1 MILVGAGLLAGA
13 ARADDLTT
21 CRRAPADDAIA
32 ACSRLIAASGL
43 GERDRARAFYNR
55 ANAYGTRGDRAR
67 SMADFDAAIGLD
79 PDFAPALNDRG
90 YAALI
95 QGDLDRAIAD
105 FDAALR
111 IDPGFANSYAHRGT
125 AYLGKGDVDRA
136 IADLDRAVR
145 LNPRYAHGFSLRGD
159 YHLKRG
165 NYRNAKA
172 DYEAALALRPDL
184 AAAQRGLSEATA
196 RLATAQQPTMVATA
210 PSAPAMHVAS
220 APAVP
225 VAAAPATLPARRAAL
240 VIGNAAYPG
249 AARLLNPGN
258 DADDV
263 AAALRRLGFEVIE
276 GRDLTLAGFAA
287 VIAQFRDKAV
297 GADTA
302 LIYYAGHGMQ
312 LGQQNWLMPI
322 DARVSS
328 EFDARY
334 SNVALPD
341 LLAEIEARATT
352 ILVFIDACR
361 ENPLAEE
368 LRNRLAA
375 ERRSFG
381 ETRGLARFDVKAPQ
395 TLVVFATRPNMVA
408 ADGQGRNSPFTEAF
422 LQHVATPGVEI
433 EVLMK
438 RVAASVVARTEGR
451 QQPER
456 LSRLEREFY
465 FVPP

>member
-1 MILVGAGLLAGA
+1 MILVGAGLLTGA
-13 ARADDLTT
+13 ARADDPTT
-21 CRRAPADDAIA
+21 CRRGPADDAIA

-55 ANAYGTRGDRAR
+55 ANAYGARGDRDR
-67 SMADFDAAIGLD
+67 SIADFDAAIALD
-79 PDFAPALNDRG
+79 PGFAPALNDRG

-95 QGDLDRAIAD
+95 QGDLDRSIAD

-111 IDPGFANSYAHRGT
+111 IDPGLANSYAHRGT
-125 AYLGKGDVDRA
+125 AYLRKGDVDRA

-145 LNPRYAHGFSLRGD
+145 INPRYAHGFSLRGD
-159 YHLKRG
+159 YHLKLG
-165 NYRNAKA
+165 NYRSAKA

-184 AAAQRGLSEATA
+184 AAALRGLSEVTA
-196 RLATAQQPTMVATA
+196 RLATAPAA
-210 PSAPAMHVAS
+210 PVITGSAVPVAS
-220 APAVP
+220 APAMP
-225 VAAAPATLPARRAAL
+225 VASAPATLPSRRAAL

-263 AAALRRLGFEVIE
+263 ASALRRLGFEVIE
-276 GRDLTLAGFAA
+276 GKDLTLAGFAA
-287 VIAQFRDKAV
+287 VIAQFRDKAT

-322 DARVSS
+322 DTRVSS
-328 EFDARY
+328 EFEARY

-368 LRNRLAA
+368 LRNRLTA
-375 ERRSFG
+375 ERRSLG

-408 ADGQGRNSPFTEAF
+408 ADGRGRNSPFTEAF

-438 RVAASVVARTEGR
+438 RVAASVVAKTDGR

-465 FVPP
+465 FVPPY